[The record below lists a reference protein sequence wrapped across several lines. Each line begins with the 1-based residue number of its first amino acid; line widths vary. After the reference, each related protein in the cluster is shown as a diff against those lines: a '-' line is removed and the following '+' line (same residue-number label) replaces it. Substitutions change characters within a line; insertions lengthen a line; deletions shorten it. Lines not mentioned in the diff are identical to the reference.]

1 MKKLKKCM
9 VLSLTAI
16 VMITSM
22 IPVSAAKKKLTV
34 KAVYNTSTKI
44 KGKTKKRY
52 QIRVKIGKKTYK
64 KKASKKGNFTITIP
78 KQKAGKKLTVKAY
91 RKKHKKWKLYAKKTI
106 TVKKKTAKTTVKN
119 TKSKYPG
126 KEDPINLEQVNKD
139 LASGKT
145 MIKGQTDLGTGH
157 YYYSINYTGLKGTAK
172 VGYVND
178 YIKIDTDGET
188 VTLKATKGAT
198 LYYTVAGEGEKS
210 LLQLKEPTLESDC
223 LKPGQ
228 TTSFTCYDYDAGEN
242 GNLHLKV
249 KAYKNGKLIAISY
262 FYHYL
267 IRPLV
272 LR

>member
-1 MKKLKKCM
+1 MRKLKKCM
-9 VLSLTAI
+9 VLFLTAI

-34 KAVYNTSTKI
+34 KTVYNTSTKI

-64 KKASKKGNFTITIP
+64 KKAGKKGNFTITIP

-91 RKKHKKWKLYAKKTI
+91 RKKNKKWKLYAKKTI
-106 TVKKKTAKTTVKN
+106 IVKKTTVKN

-139 LASGKT
+139 IATGKT
-145 MIKGQTDLGTGH
+145 MKKGQTDLGPGH
-157 YYYSINYTGLKGTAK
+157 YYYSINYAGCKGTAK

-178 YIKIDTDGET
+178 YIKIDTDGEI
-188 VTLKATKGAT
+188 VTMKSLNGAT

-210 LLQLKEPTLESDC
+210 LFQLEEPTLKSDC
-223 LKPGQ
+223 LKPGKK
-228 TTSFTCYDYDAGEN
+228 TSFTCYDYDAGEN
-242 GNLHLKV
+242 GNLYLKI

-262 FYHYL
+262 FYHYM
-267 IRPLV
+267 IKV
-272 LR
+272 FALR